1 MNEDERATILQYYL
15 SKLNTGEVD
24 LDRII
29 KMTNRFTPA
38 DMEYLFQQVA
48 QFAFEQELATKQDY
62 RVTTDTIFEIIPKIR
77 PTLTEEV
84 IMEFE
89 KDSIAYSRY

>member
-1 MNEDERATILQYYL
+1 M
-15 SKLNTGEVD
+15 
-24 LDRII
+24 
-29 KMTNRFTPA
+29 
-38 DMEYLFQQVA
+38 A

-89 KDSIAYSRY
+89 KDSIAYSRF